1 MHLICFIMVKRKWSK
16 ECWYIFIDNKYL
28 CDMLK
33 SNKNPIWL
41 IIIKCSLIYSV
52 INCSLI
58 LVCEYVTDLLIFAN
72 NEVIS
77 AFFVVLGLYL
87 NL

>member
-1 MHLICFIMVKRKWSK
+1 
-16 ECWYIFIDNKYL
+16 
-28 CDMLK
+28 MLK